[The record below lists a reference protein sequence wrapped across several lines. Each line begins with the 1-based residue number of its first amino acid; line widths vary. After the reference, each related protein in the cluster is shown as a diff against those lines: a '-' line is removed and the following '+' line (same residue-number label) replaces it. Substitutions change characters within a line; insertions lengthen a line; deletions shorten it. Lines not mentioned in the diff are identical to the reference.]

1 MSSKISFLVV
11 IGLASIMIVPRLVVK
26 DCLTNPSCS
35 FLPNFQRSFLIL
47 HSWGGMC
54 KDSCIAGEECAK
66 IQILSLPL
74 LSHEKEGKPTA
85 ASSRKMNFLDV
96 WRG

>member
-1 MSSKISFLVV
+1 MSSKISFPVV
-11 IGLASIMIVPRLVVK
+11 IGLDSIPIVPRLVAR
-26 DCLTNPSCS
+26 DCLTNASCS

-47 HSWGGMC
+47 HSWGRMC

-66 IQILSLPL
+66 IQMLSLPL
-74 LSHEKEGKPTA
+74 LSHEKEQKPTA
-85 ASSRKMNFLDV
+85 ASSRKLNFLDV